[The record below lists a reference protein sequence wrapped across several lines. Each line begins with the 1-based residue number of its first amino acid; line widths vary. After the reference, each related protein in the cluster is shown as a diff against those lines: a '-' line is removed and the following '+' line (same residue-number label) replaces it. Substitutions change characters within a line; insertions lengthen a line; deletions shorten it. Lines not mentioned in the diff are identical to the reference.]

1 MKKSV
6 KIVMALLV
14 NYVLLFVLVKATN
27 PQNLSFSQLIRHD
40 FSIFFS
46 PDPHVVVVT
55 IMSFIGIILFNIS
68 IFKSNK

>member
-1 MKKSV
+1 MKKLV

-27 PQNLSFSQLIRHD
+27 PQNLPFSHLIRHD

-68 IFKSNK
+68 LFKSNK